1 MADRSWLIFRSE
13 IHSWSMYLK
22 ITYLWLHWV
31 FVSALGLPLVVVH
44 RLLIEATSLVVEH
57 GPQAHRFQ

>member
-1 MADRSWLIFRSE
+1 
-13 IHSWSMYLK
+13 MYLK